1 MIVDQSRSLFEVYL
15 DNLGKDLQQLQEM
28 EAYINAQHHTLLLTS
43 DELGDTLN
51 LW

>member
-1 MIVDQSRSLFEVYL
+1 MIVNQSRSLVEVYL
-15 DNLGKDLQQLQEM
+15 DNIGKDLQQRQEM

-43 DELGDTLN
+43 DELGDTLD